1 MFCLDLYES
10 KTRVEGLKQSIF
22 AETKPSVME
31 KIWLSSP
38 HMGGN
43 EQSYVKQ
50 AFDENWIAPLGP
62 NVNGFESDIQD
73 FTGVEHAAALNS
85 GTGAIHIALDI
96 LGVGPGDHV
105 LVQSFTFCA
114 SVNPIQYLGATPVF
128 IDSDEDSWNMCPKA
142 LKEALI
148 HFKDAGLLEKVK
160 AILPVHLYGM
170 PAKMDEIMAIANEFG
185 IPVVEDAAE
194 SLGATLNGKHTGTFG
209 EFGVYSFNGN
219 KIITTSGGGALVS
232 ASSERIKL
240 ARKLATQ
247 ARDEAAHYQHSIIG
261 YNYRMSNICAGIGRG
276 QMEVLTDRISQRRTN
291 FERYLK
297 LFDKIG
303 WKVAFQKE
311 REGSFAN
318 RWLSAFYFE
327 PKTFGLFF
335 REELRLYLESLNIE
349 SRPLWKPMH
358 LQPVYEG
365 CQYFG
370 KWHQAEKIFDYGL
383 CLPSGSNLT
392 EVEWQRI
399 ENAIQDFAKR

>member
-1 MFCLDLYES
+1 MN
-10 KTRVEGLKQSIF
+10 
-22 AETKPSVME
+22 

-38 HMGGN
+38 HMGGK
-43 EQSYVKQ
+43 EQSYIND
-50 AFDENWIAPLGP
+50 AFDENWIAPFGP
-62 NVNGFESDIQD
+62 NVIGFESDIQS
-73 FTGVEHAAALNS
+73 FTCAAYAAALSS

-96 LGVGPGDHV
+96 LGVGPGDYV

-114 SVNPIQYLGATPVF
+114 SVNPIQYLGASPVF
-128 IDSDEDSWNMCPKA
+128 VDSEVDSWNMCPKA
-142 LKEALI
+142 LEEALI
-148 HFKDAGLLEKVK
+148 HFKETGALKRIK

-170 PAKMDEIMAIANEFG
+170 PAKMDEIMAIANKYG

-232 ASSERIKL
+232 AKAENISL

-247 ARDEAAHYQHSIIG
+247 ARDDAPHYQHSLIG

-276 QMEVLTDRISQRRTN
+276 QMEVLSERVEQRRAN
-291 FERYLK
+291 FERYLR
-297 LFDKIG
+297 LFDTIG
-303 WKVAFQKE
+303 WKVEFQNE
-311 REGSFAN
+311 REGVFAN

-327 PKTFGLFF
+327 PNIFGLNF
-335 REELRLYLESLNIE
+335 REELRLFLESMNIE

-370 KWHQAEKIFDYGL
+370 KWHNAEKIFDFGL

-392 EVEWQRI
+392 EEEWLRI
-399 ENAIQDFAKR
+399 ESAIKDFASR